1 MRQICLDTETTGLEP
16 GRESIIE
23 IACVEII
30 DRKIGRT
37 YHTYVKPRCRVS
49 EEAAAIHG
57 IRDEFLRDKPTFK
70 EIYAEF
76 SGFIADANDIIA
88 HNAPFDMNFLAEEI
102 ARVAGGEQI
111 GIHVIDT
118 LAMARKRWPGK
129 RNTLDHV
136 CQRLDVP
143 DRRNGVHG
151 ALADTQMLAEMYLA
165 LTAGQ
170 QAIVLDREKPRPAPG
185 MLAYKPNGL
194 TLAKLSPA
202 EQKAHEEYCKTLK
215 TEVW

>member
-1 MRQICLDTETTGLEP
+1 MRQVCLDTETTGLEP
-16 GRESIIE
+16 SRESIIE
-23 IACVEII
+23 IACVEIV
-30 DRKIGRT
+30 DRKVGKT
-37 YHTYVKPRCRVS
+37 WHTYVKPRCRVS
-49 EEAAAIHG
+49 EGARAIHG
-57 IRDEFLRDKPTFK
+57 ITDEFLKDKATFK
-70 EIYAEF
+70 DIYREF
-76 SGFIADANDIIA
+76 SEFIGKDELIA

-118 LAMARKRWPGK
+118 LAMARKRWPWK

>member
-1 MRQICLDTETTGLEP
+1 MRQVCLDTETTGLEP

-49 EEAAAIHG
+49 EGARAIHG
-57 IRDEFLRDKPTFK
+57 ITDEFLKDKATFK
-70 EIYAEF
+70 EIYKDFAEF
-76 SGFIADANDIIA
+76 IAGASDLIA
-88 HNAPFDMNFLAEEI
+88 HNARFDMNFLAEEI

-136 CQRLDVP
+136 CQRLEIP
-143 DRRNGVHG
+143 DRRNGAHG
-151 ALADTQMLAEMYLA
+151 ALVDTQMLAEMYLA

-170 QAIVLDREKPRPAPG
+170 QAIVLDQEKPRPAPG
-185 MLAYKPNGL
+185 MLAYRPNGL
-194 TLAKLSPA
+194 TLSKVHPE
-202 EQKAHEEYCKTLK
+202 EQLAHEDYCKMLK